1 MIYVLL
7 CVFFGIA
14 TALVARAKGST
25 WWLWGI
31 IGACFPIL
39 GLVAVLLYRSER
51 DELRRQC
58 PECGALRPIS
68 DAMCLKCGA
77 ELDFPDVA
85 IESEA
90 AADRARQRAP
100 AH

>member
-1 MIYVLL
+1 MIYILL

-14 TALVARAKGST
+14 GALIGRAKGSN
-25 WWLWGI
+25 WLVWGVI
-31 IGACFPIL
+31 SASFPVIGVIA
-39 GLVAVLLYRSER
+39 AALYRSER

-58 PECGALRPIS
+58 PSCGALRPIS

-77 ELDFPDVA
+77 ELEFPDVA
-85 IESEA
+85 IESQA
-90 AADRARQRAP
+90 AAERSRLQAP